1 MPKTHRLISEKS
13 VSLHD
18 LSTDGAD
25 FQSDRESAEEEFH
38 QLRTELCHWQNKLY
52 AEGKQKLLV
61 VFQAMDAGGK
71 DGTIR
76 RVFEG
81 VNPQGVRVASFK
93 APSALELSHDYLW
106 RIHQQVPAEGMI
118 AIFNRS
124 HYEDVLVV
132 RVDNIVPKSVWN
144 PRYEQINEFERMLAE
159 SGTRIL
165 KFYLH
170 ISKNEQKERFQ
181 DRLDKAHKRW
191 KFSRHDLVKRQQ
203 WNDYQ
208 QAYEDMLNRCN
219 TDHAPWYVIPADRKW
234 YRNLAISRVLVDT
247 LQEMDPKFPQPESD
261 LSDIVIE

>member
-1 MPKTHRLISEKS
+1 MPKTHCLTNKKS
-13 VSLHD
+13 VSLD
-18 LSTDGAD
+18 DFSTDGSD
-25 FQSDRESAEEEFH
+25 FHSDRDAAENEFH

-93 APSALELSHDYLW
+93 APSTLELSHDYLW
-106 RIHQQVPAEGMI
+106 RIHQQVPAKGMI

-132 RVDNIVPKSVWN
+132 RVENIVPKSVWK

-181 DRLDKAHKRW
+181 DRLDKPHKRW
-191 KFSRHDLVKRQQ
+191 KFSKQDLVKRQQ

-208 QAYEDMLNRCN
+208 QAYEDMLNRCS

-247 LQEMDPKFPQPESD
+247 LIEMDPRFPQPESD
-261 LSDIVIE
+261 FSDISIE